1 MLKKLKIVF
10 IHIYF
15 RCFKIP
21 KANSSNTSNIS
32 DYVNIVEIIS
42 TQHYTGLSE
51 NRFPKQ
57 KMLGNDRME
66 TAIQQLLKTTL
77 INPGGE
83 LIDIS

>member
-15 RCFKIP
+15 RFKIP

-42 TQHYTGLSE
+42 TQHYTGLS
-51 NRFPKQ
+51 
-57 KMLGNDRME
+57 
-66 TAIQQLLKTTL
+66 
-77 INPGGE
+77 
-83 LIDIS
+83 